1 MRAGGGG
8 GGEKKT
14 HHYTPPTPPG
24 CPCYEPLEVNT
35 LSMLGDRLQGA
46 RSLYTREYG
55 SKKGRGHILYYYIV
69 GDCCPLFFLFPS
81 TTSDRLFVF
90 EQGGRSLYARATSVG
105 HGTTTELISEN
116 SRCLCDFLHGFA
128 FHI

>member
-1 MRAGGGG
+1 MRAGGG

-69 GDCCPLFFLFPS
+69 GDCCPLFSLFPS